1 MGVLGV
7 LPLIATLGVVGFL
20 GQTLANNG
28 IPALNTI
35 FGLFLPHGIIE
46 IPALILA
53 SAAVLQ
59 MGVMMATPVS
69 GKSIGEVILGSLGKW
84 ARVIVGLVVPL
95 LLIAAAIEVWITP
108 RIAVLLIR

>member
-1 MGVLGV
+1 
-7 LPLIATLGVVGFL
+7 
-20 GQTLANNG
+20 
-28 IPALNTI
+28 
-35 FGLFLPHGIIE
+35 
-46 IPALILA
+46 
-53 SAAVLQ
+53 
-59 MGVMMATPVS
+59 MATPVS